1 MITNAIDGIQGS
13 IYELLGRYDLA
24 KTNKLYEW

>member
-13 IYELLGRYDLA
+13 IYEQLGRYDLA
-24 KTNKLYEW
+24 KANKLYEW